1 MQGLESSPLRRT
13 RTRAAQPLLALPALL
28 ALLALP
34 ALLGLAGCASK
45 DAGKSATSAGDG
57 VPVDGGTLV
66 YARGHDSVRLDPG
79 HETDGESFKVLD
91 NLYENLVSFADTT
104 TDIVAELA
112 ARWDISPDGKTYTF
126 HLRSGVKF
134 HDGTPLNADA
144 VVFSLD
150 RQRNR
155 KPAHPFHSIGGPFTY
170 WQSMSMD
177 DIVADLKAA
186 DDSTVVFT
194 LKRRNAPF
202 LANLAMGFASIVSPT
217 AAQKYGEDFFK
228 HPTGTGPFRFVEWVK
243 DDHITLERNPDYW
256 GEKTHLDRVVFRSI
270 PENTVRYLALEEGS
284 VQGLDGLNTDLARR
298 VVDAGK
304 YNLLTQPGMN
314 VGYLAMN
321 MDKLPYDNKDVR
333 LAVNFAINRDAIVKG
348 LYGGFGTPAV
358 NPMPPTLWGYNRT
371 IQPYAYDPAK
381 AKQLLAQ
388 AGFPNGFK
396 TELWAMSGP
405 RPYMPD
411 PLKIAEAIQS
421 DLKAVGI
428 DASIKTLEWGTYLDA
443 TQHGQHQMCLLG
455 WTGDNGDPD
464 NFLYVLLDKESARI
478 PAQNVAFY
486 RSDALHAILVS
497 AQEETDIAKRS
508 LLYEQAQV
516 VVHEDAPWV
525 PLAHMTQLAA
535 FDRKVHGYL
544 LNPTGKVRFRK
555 TWIVPGA

>member
-1 MQGLESSPLRRT
+1 MKIDRH
-13 RTRAAQPLLALPALL
+13 ALACALL
-28 ALLALP
+28 LP
-34 ALLGLAGCASK
+34 GLVLAGCAK
-45 DAGKSATSAGDG
+45 RDSATPSAGNHVG
-57 VPVDGGTLV
+57 APVAGGTLV
-66 YARGHDSVRLDPG
+66 YARGHDAVRLDPG
-79 HETDGESFKVLD
+79 HETDGESFKVMD
-91 NLYENLVSFADTT
+91 NLYENLVTFADTT
-104 TDIVAELA
+104 TEIVPELA
-112 ARWDISPDGKTYTF
+112 TRWEISEDGLTYTF
-126 HLRSGVKF
+126 HLRPGVKF
-134 HDGTPLNADA
+134 HDGSPLDAAA

-150 RQRNR
+150 RQRDK
-155 KPAHPFHSIGGPFTY
+155 KPPHPFHSVGGPYAY

-177 DIVADLKAA
+177 DIVQGIEAA

-194 LKRRNAPF
+194 LKRRNSPF
-202 LANLAMGFASIVSPT
+202 IANLAMGFASIVSPT
-217 AAQKYGEDFFK
+217 AAEKHGEDFFK
-228 HPTGTGPFRFVEWVK
+228 HPSGTGPFRFVEWVK

-256 GEKTHLDRVVFRSI
+256 GEKAHLDRVVFRTI

-284 VQGLDGLNTDLARR
+284 VQGLDGLNTELAKR
-298 VVDAGK
+298 VAVEK
-304 YNLLTQPGMN
+304 KQLLLTQPGMN

-321 MDKLPYDNKDVR
+321 MDKPPFDKKDVR
-333 LAVNFAINRDAIVKG
+333 LAINHAINRDAIVAG

-358 NPMPPTLWGYNRT
+358 NPMPPTLWGFNKG

-396 TELWAMSGP
+396 TVLWAMNGP

-428 DASIKTLEWGTYLDA
+428 DASLHTVEWGTYLDQ
-443 TQHGQHQMCLLG
+443 TQHGKHEMCLMG

-464 NFLYVLLDKESARI
+464 NFLYVLLDKEATRV

-486 RSDALHAILVS
+486 RSDPLHDLLVR
-497 AQEETDIAKRS
+497 AQEVSDVAERTA
-508 LLYEQAQV
+508 LYEQAQQI
-516 VVHEDAPWV
+516 VHDDAPWV

-535 FDRKVHGYL
+535 FDHRVHGYL

-555 TWIVPGA
+555 VWIEPGA

>member
-1 MQGLESSPLRRT
+1 MHGLPVVPPRARVIACALRVT
-13 RTRAAQPLLALPALL
+13 LLPAL
-28 ALLALP
+28 ALVI
-34 ALLGLAGCASK
+34 LAGCAKSGGGK
-45 DAGKSATSAGDG
+45 AAAGGGDG
-57 VPVDGGTLV
+57 KPVDGGTLV

-79 HETDGESFKVLD
+79 HETDGESFKVMD

-104 TDIVAELA
+104 TEIVPELA
-112 ARWDISPDGKTYTF
+112 TTWDKSPDGLTYTF
-126 HLRSGVKF
+126 HLRARVKF
-134 HDGTPLNADA
+134 HDGTPMNATA

-150 RQRNR
+150 RQRD
-155 KPAHPFHSIGGPFTY
+155 KQPPHPSHGIGGPYPY

-177 DIVADLKAA
+177 DIVADLEAA

-228 HPTGTGPFRFVEWVK
+228 HPTGTGPFRFVDWVK

-256 GEKTHLDRVVFRSI
+256 GARPHLDQVVFKPI

-284 VQGLDGLNTDLARR
+284 VQGVDGLNTELAKR
-298 VVDAGK
+298 VAAAGK
-304 YNLLTQPGMN
+304 YELMMQPGMN

-321 MDKLPYDNKDVR
+321 EDKPPFDKKEVR
-333 LAVNFAINRDAIVKG
+333 LAINHAINREAIVKG

-358 NPMPPTLWGYNRT
+358 NPMPPTLWGYNKSV
-371 IQPYAYDPAK
+371 QPYAYDPAK
-381 AKQLLAQ
+381 AKQLLAA
-388 AGFPNGFK
+388 AGLPNGFK
-396 TELWAMSGP
+396 TELYAMSGP

-428 DASIKTLEWGTYLDA
+428 DASIKTLEWGTYLDE
-443 TQHGQHQMCLLG
+443 TQHGRHQMCLMG

-478 PAQNVAFY
+478 PAQNLAFY
-486 RSDALHAILVS
+486 RSDALHALLVR
-497 AQEETDIAKRS
+497 AQEETDLAQRS
-508 LLYEQAQV
+508 ALYEQAQV
-516 VVHEDAPWV
+516 IVHDDAPWV

-535 FDRKVHGYL
+535 FDKRVHGYL

-555 TWIVPGA
+555 TWIEPGA

>member
-1 MQGLESSPLRRT
+1 MHGLDSSPLRRT
-13 RTRAAQPLLALPALL
+13 RTRAALSLLAVLALPAMS
-28 ALLALP
+28 

-104 TDIVAELA
+104 TDIVPELA
-112 ARWDISPDGKTYTF
+112 TRWDISPDGKTYTF

-150 RQRNR
+150 RQRNK

-177 DIVADLKAA
+177 DIVSDLKAA

-256 GEKTHLDRVVFRSI
+256 GQKTHLDKVVFRSI

-321 MDKLPYDNKDVR
+321 MDKPPYDNKDVR
-333 LAVNFAINRDAIVKG
+333 LAVNFAVNRDAIVKG

-371 IQPYAYDPAK
+371 IQPYGYDPAK
-381 AKQLLAQ
+381 AKALLAQ

-464 NFLYVLLDKESARI
+464 NFLYVLLDKESTRI